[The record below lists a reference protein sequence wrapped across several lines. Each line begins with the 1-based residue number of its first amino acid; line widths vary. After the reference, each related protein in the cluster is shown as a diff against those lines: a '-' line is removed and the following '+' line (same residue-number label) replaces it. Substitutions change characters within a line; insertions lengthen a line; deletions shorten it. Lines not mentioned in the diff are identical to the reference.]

1 MMRVARPS
9 PASGALL
16 AALPAELLAL
26 VTRDVHSAACVGH
39 MAAVCKSF
47 RAVCESE
54 GVWQALAFAHFPRL
68 RALLQHMPQPHPPYR
83 QLFRQQHRAE
93 RPRRPMP
100 KPSTSRSDYVYT
112 VELRRSAKDLQHGPT
127 HDALNCLPGAL
138 MFSACGRPARFDEAV
153 VLWEHAAAPAWA
165 AEITRHHRNMTGDD
179 SIPGVSSTKS
189 TRVLSRLCDSLE
201 MSVFVTRSDGATFIL
216 YDGVTNGTK
225 ICDEFE
231 VDRCDSFELD
241 FEEMQLPTRGACNAE
256 WQAGRRVY
264 IPLRLRAATGEGGV
278 SLEGGAEIRYLMGDA
293 DMDDDDVL
301 GYLESF
307 APF

>member
-1 MMRVARPS
+1 
-9 PASGALL
+9 
-16 AALPAELLAL
+16 
-26 VTRDVHSAACVGH
+26 
-39 MAAVCKSF
+39 
-47 RAVCESE
+47 
-54 GVWQALAFAHFPRL
+54 
-68 RALLQHMPQPHPPYR
+68 
-83 QLFRQQHRAE
+83 
-93 RPRRPMP
+93 
-100 KPSTSRSDYVYT
+100 
-112 VELRRSAKDLQHGPT
+112 
-127 HDALNCLPGAL
+127 
-138 MFSACGRPARFDEAV
+138 
-153 VLWEHAAAPAWA
+153 
-165 AEITRHHRNMTGDD
+165 
-179 SIPGVSSTKS
+179 
-189 TRVLSRLCDSLE
+189 